1 LLDGEVKKMDV
12 FGYTIPFWAVLLGIL
27 VIAFLLWGVLKFAV
41 WVLIF
46 IAIVIIALIGLDFLV
61 GIFHSIGL

>member
-1 LLDGEVKKMDV
+1 MDV
-12 FGYTIPFWAVLLGIL
+12 FGFTIPFWVVLLGIL
-27 VIAFLLWGVLKFAV
+27 MIALLLWGVIKFAI

-46 IAIVIIALIGLDFLV
+46 IAIVIIALIGLDFLL

>member
-1 LLDGEVKKMDV
+1 MDI
-12 FGYTIPFWAVLLGIL
+12 FGYIIPFWVVLLGIIGI
-27 VIAFLLWGVLKFAV
+27 VFLLWGVLKFAV

-46 IAIVIIALIGLDFLV
+46 IVIVIIALIGLDFLL

>member
-1 LLDGEVKKMDV
+1 MEI
-12 FGYTIPFWAVLLGIL
+12 FGFIIPFWAVLLGIL
-27 VIAFLLWGVLKFAV
+27 VIALVLWGILKFAV

-46 IAIVIIALIGLDFLV
+46 IAIVIIALIGLDFLM

>member
-1 LLDGEVKKMDV
+1 MDI
-12 FGYTIPFWAVLLGIL
+12 FGFTIPFWAVLLGIL
-27 VIAFLLWGVLKFAV
+27 AIALVLWGVLKFAV
-41 WVLIF
+41 WVVIL

>member
-1 LLDGEVKKMDV
+1 MDI
-12 FGYTIPFWAVLLGIL
+12 FGYTIPFWVVLLGIIGI
-27 VIAFLLWGVLKFAV
+27 VFILWGVLKFAV

>member
-1 LLDGEVKKMDV
+1 MDV
-12 FGYTIPFWAVLLGIL
+12 FGYTIPFWAILLGIL
-27 VIAFLLWGVLKFAV
+27 VIVLVLWGVIKFAI
-41 WVLIF
+41 WVLII

>member
-1 LLDGEVKKMDV
+1 MDI

-27 VIAFLLWGVLKFAV
+27 VIALLLWGVLKFAV

-46 IAIVIIALIGLDFLV
+46 IAIVIIAFIGLDFLV

>member
-1 LLDGEVKKMDV
+1 MEI
-12 FGYTIPFWAVLLGIL
+12 FGFIIPFWAVLLGIL
-27 VIAFLLWGVLKFAV
+27 VIALVLWGVLKFAV
-41 WVLIF
+41 KILII

>member
-1 LLDGEVKKMDV
+1 MDIL
-12 FGYTIPFWAVLLGIL
+12 GYTIPFWAVLLGIL
-27 VIAFLLWGVLKFAV
+27 VIVLVLWGVIKFAI

>member
-1 LLDGEVKKMDV
+1 MDV
-12 FGYTIPFWAVLLGIL
+12 FGYAIPFWAVLLGII
-27 VIAFLLWGVLKFAV
+27 VIVFLLWGVLKFAV
-41 WVLIF
+41 WVLIL

>member
-1 LLDGEVKKMDV
+1 MEI
-12 FGYTIPFWAVLLGIL
+12 FGYIIPFSAVLVGIL
-27 VIAFLLWGVLKFAV
+27 LIVLVLWGIIKFAI

>member
-1 LLDGEVKKMDV
+1 MDI
-12 FGYTIPFWAVLLGIL
+12 FGYTIPFWAVLVGIL
-27 VIAFLLWGVLKFAV
+27 VIVLLLWGVIKFAI

-46 IAIVIIALIGLDFLV
+46 IAIIIIALIGLDFLV

>member
-1 LLDGEVKKMDV
+1 MDV
-12 FGYTIPFWAVLLGIL
+12 FGYSIPFWAVLVGIL
-27 VIAFLLWGVLKFAV
+27 VIVFLLWGVIKFAI

-46 IAIVIIALIGLDFLV
+46 VAIVIIALIGLDFLV

>member
-1 LLDGEVKKMDV
+1 MDV

-27 VIAFLLWGVLKFAV
+27 VIAFVLWGVLKFAV

-61 GIFHSIGL
+61 GIFQSIGL

>member
-1 LLDGEVKKMDV
+1 MDI
-12 FGYTIPFWAVLLGIL
+12 FGYIIPFWAVLLGIL
-27 VIAFLLWGVLKFAV
+27 VIVLLLWGVIKFAI

-46 IAIVIIALIGLDFLV
+46 IAIVIIALIGLDFLL

>member
-1 LLDGEVKKMDV
+1 MDV
-12 FGYTIPFWAVLLGIL
+12 FGFTIPFWAVLLGIL
-27 VIAFLLWGVLKFAV
+27 IIVLVIWGVIKFAI

>member
-1 LLDGEVKKMDV
+1 VKEMDV
-12 FGYTIPFWAVLLGIL
+12 FGYTIPFWVVLLGIL
-27 VIAFLLWGVLKFAV
+27 VVALILWGVIKFAI

>member
-1 LLDGEVKKMDV
+1 MDI
-12 FGYTIPFWAVLLGIL
+12 FGFTIPFWVVLLGIL
-27 VIAFLLWGVLKFAV
+27 AIALILWGVIKFAI

-46 IAIVIIALIGLDFLV
+46 IAIVIIALIGLDFLL

>member
-1 LLDGEVKKMDV
+1 MDI
-12 FGYTIPFWAVLLGIL
+12 FGFTIPFWAVLLGIL
-27 VIAFLLWGVLKFAV
+27 VIALLLWGVLKFAI

-46 IAIVIIALIGLDFLV
+46 IAIVIIALIGLDFLL

>member
-1 LLDGEVKKMDV
+1 MEI
-12 FGYTIPFWAVLLGIL
+12 FGVVIPFWAVLLGIL

-41 WVLIF
+41 WILII
-46 IAIVIIALIGLDFLV
+46 IAIFIIALIGLDFLV

>member
-1 LLDGEVKKMDV
+1 MDV
-12 FGYTIPFWAVLLGIL
+12 FGITIPFWAVLLGIL
-27 VIAFLLWGVLKFAV
+27 VIVLVLWGVIKFAI

-46 IAIVIIALIGLDFLV
+46 IAIVIIALIGLDFLL